1 MTTHHENEEEHLSSA
16 EDLAADGAKQY
27 FSCVAHVVNVR
38 VAEFELSDYEAGV
51 RGYSPHACN

>member
-16 EDLAADGAKQY
+16 EDLTADGTKQY
-27 FSCVAHVVNVR
+27 FSCVAHVVDVR

-51 RGYSPHACN
+51 RG